1 MLLYVRIYYMY
12 RFVAMGC
19 CCFNNSGQ
27 FSAISSA
34 RFGTRTRV
42 EAKPAMQGNMFS
54 AIPARVG
61 RLQAADAQ
69 ASSSLAPCPNCG
81 PEPGVPC
88 SHFGLVAPPTR
99 PPARRPSLR
108 ASVCSQ
114 DGFSRIHESSDSPSV
129 LCYTKAAVLVLLRRP
144 HTTTRAVPCRHSEI
158 GTGTSEPGGRA
169 KLSSSCVVGV

>member
-1 MLLYVRIYYMY
+1 MAESQRRY
-12 RFVAMGC
+12 
-19 CCFNNSGQ
+19 SGK
-27 FSAISSA
+27 FSAEIA
-34 RFGTRTRV
+34 HALVQEPEQTRKR
-42 EAKPAMQGNMFS
+42 ASQGNMFP
-54 AIPARVG
+54 AMPARPG

>member
-1 MLLYVRIYYMY
+1 
-12 RFVAMGC
+12 MGC

-27 FSAISSA
+27 FPAISSA
-34 RFGTRTRV
+34 RLGTRTRA
-42 EAKPAMQGNMFS
+42 EGNRRSQGNMFS

-99 PPARRPSLR
+99 PPARRPALR
-108 ASVCSQ
+108 ASFRSR
-114 DGFSRIHESSDSPSV
+114 DGIFQSHPPCGFFFV
-129 LCYTKAAVLVLLRRP
+129 LCYIKPAVLVLLRRP
-144 HTTTRAVPCRHSEI
+144 HTTARAVPCHHSEI
-158 GTGTSEPGGRA
+158 GTGTSKPGGRA
-169 KLSSSCVVGV
+169 KLSSSCVVGA

>member
-1 MLLYVRIYYMY
+1 
-12 RFVAMGC
+12 MGC

-34 RFGTRTRV
+34 RFGTRTRA

-99 PPARRPSLR
+99 PPARRPALR
-108 ASVCSQ
+108 SSFRSQ
-114 DGFSRIHESSDSPSV
+114 DGIFQSHPPCGFFFV
-129 LCYTKAAVLVLLRRP
+129 LCYTKPAVLVLLRRP
-144 HTTTRAVPCRHSEI
+144 HTTARAVPCRHSEI
-158 GTGTSEPGGRA
+158 GTGTSKPGGRA
-169 KLSSSCVVGV
+169 KLSSSCVVGA